1 MKVSSV
7 MNVTVISTFP
17 GGGEI
22 RDSVRFSEVLLYNA
36 ATQQWVKTGDL
47 QTPRFQHA
55 VTSVDWD
62 VIQPFCKLDTL
73 PVLF

>member
-1 MKVSSV
+1 MSYVI
-7 MNVTVISTFP
+7 NFTVISTFP

-22 RDSVRFSEVLLYNA
+22 RDSVRLSEVLRYDA

-73 PVLF
+73 PVLL